1 MKAGV
6 INFAVYENGSEYLG
20 IAKVTLPDT
29 ENKTISVNGAG
40 IAGDIDLPVPGHRN
54 AMTATITFTD
64 ATEEAYKLAEARKHT
79 IDLRAVHEEYD
90 STSGEIKTVAY
101 KHVLDVVPKKLGGG
115 DVAPATPQS
124 ISGEYSVLSRKDYI
138 DGKLVRDID
147 PINFKDVGAD
157 GTDSLAAVR
166 SALGK

>member
-29 ENKTISVNGAG
+29 ENKTLTVNGAG
-40 IAGDIDLPVPGHRN
+40 IAGDIDIPVPGHRN
-54 AMTATITFTD
+54 AMTATIEFTD
-64 ATEEAYKLAEARKHT
+64 ATEAAYKLAENRKHT
-79 IDLRAVHEEYD
+79 IDLRAAHEEYD
-90 STSGEIKTVAY
+90 RLSGAIKVVTY
-101 KHVLDVVPKKLGGG
+101 KHILDVIPKKLGGG
-115 DVAPATPQS
+115 DVAPSNPQS

-138 DGKLVRDID
+138 DGRLVRDID
-147 PINFKDVGAD
+147 PVNFKDVDAS

>member
-20 IAKVTLPDT
+20 IAKVTLPDA
-29 ENKTISVNGAG
+29 ENKTITVNGAG
-40 IAGDIDLPVPGHRN
+40 IAGDVDIPVPGHRN

-64 ATEEAYKLAEARKHT
+64 ATEAAYKLAENRKHT
-79 IDLRAVHEEYD
+79 IDLRAAHEEFD
-90 STSGEIKTVAY
+90 RTAGAVKVVAY
-101 KHVLDVVPKKLGGG
+101 KHILDIIPKKLGGG

-124 ISGEYSVLSRKDYI
+124 ISGEYSVLARKDYI
-138 DGKLVRDID
+138 DGRLVCDID
-147 PINFKDVGAD
+147 PINFKDIDASGN
-157 GTDSLAAVR
+157 DSLAKVR

>member
-29 ENKTISVNGAG
+29 ENKTFTVNGAG
-40 IAGDIDLPVPGHRN
+40 IAGDIDMPVPGHRN
-54 AMTATITFTD
+54 AMTATIEFTD
-64 ATEEAYKLAEARKHT
+64 ATEAAYKLAEHRKHT
-79 IDLRAVHEEYD
+79 IDLRAAHEEYD
-90 STSGEIKTVAY
+90 STVGAIAVKAY
-101 KHVLDVVPKKLGGG
+101 KHILDVIPKKLGGG
-115 DVAPATPQS
+115 DVAPASPQS

-138 DGKLVRDID
+138 DGVLVRDID
-147 PINFKDVGAD
+147 PINFKDVDASGN
-157 GTDSLAAVR
+157 DSLAAVR

>member
-20 IAKVTLPDT
+20 VAKVTLPDT
-29 ENKTISVNGAG
+29 ENKTFTVNGAG

-64 ATEEAYKLAEARKHT
+64 ATEAAYKLAENRKHT
-79 IDLRAVHEEYD
+79 IDLRAAHEEYD
-90 STSGEIKTVAY
+90 STSGALKVKAY
-101 KHVLDVVPKKLGGG
+101 KHILDIIPKKLGGG

-124 ISGEYSVLSRKDYI
+124 ISGEYSVLARKDYI
-138 DGKLVRDID
+138 DGILVRDID
-147 PINFKDVGAD
+147 PVNFKDVGAD
-157 GTDSLAAVR
+157 GTDSLAEVR